1 MQFKN
6 SVKWRVSWF
15 LEETTDLDEC
25 DNNLIR
31 NFPYVS
37 SVVAF
42 VIFTINL
49 IVSLFHVVAKFV
61 LK

>member
-6 SVKWRVSWF
+6 SVEWRVSWF
-15 LEETTDLDEC
+15 LEEMNLDEC
-25 DNNLIR
+25 DNNIIR
-31 NFPYVS
+31 NFLYVG

-42 VIFTINL
+42 VIFTIHL